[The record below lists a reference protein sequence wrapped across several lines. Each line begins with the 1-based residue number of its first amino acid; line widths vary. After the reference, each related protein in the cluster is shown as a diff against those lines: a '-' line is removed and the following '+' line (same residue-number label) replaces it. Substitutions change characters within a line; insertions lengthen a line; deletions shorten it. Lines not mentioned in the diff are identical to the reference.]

1 MHPIE
6 VFKSSLTSKNI
17 IGIIMYKILAE
28 ISQNKL
34 IYKILF
40 LFSEKYLIMY
50 NHEIVDT
57 IDANIPSEYASNGL
71 VIKYS
76 Q

>member
-1 MHPIE
+1 
-6 VFKSSLTSKNI
+6 
-17 IGIIMYKILAE
+17 MYKILAE

-57 IDANIPSEYASNGL
+57 IDANIPSEYASNGFVL
-71 VIKYS
+71 KYS